1 LASLAVKSFAIQ
13 TTMPQQPP
21 EDDDDFEL
29 ELEPVDP
36 EIIAHAQ
43 ARGQHVVESAVK
55 KIDVDE
61 LYEGHSTYSD
71 LELDLSGLKSFRFTT
86 RTLLLITAILAIG
99 MTVYLTFGGCMVIF
113 VGMLAA
119 VALGWYWVSKLD
131 RQQELERTRRREEF
145 FASKSQPASAASATT
160 SAKPA
165 SPFDPEST
173 SPAASIEPTEKRPFF
188 DVKFAFSMKELFI
201 TMTVV
206 AMAMGLSKLI
216 AGEYLA
222 MLLGFIA
229 LGGLITNASGYEP
242 PRFVV
247 LGWWLLMVFYL
258 AVSLFA
264 ATGAA
269 GP

>member
-1 LASLAVKSFAIQ
+1 
-13 TTMPQQPP
+13 MPQPP

-61 LYEGHSTYSD
+61 LYEGHSNYSD

-99 MTVYLTFGGCMVIF
+99 MTVKLVLGGCMVIF
-113 VGMLAA
+113 LSMLAA
-119 VALGWYWVSKLD
+119 VALGWPWVSKLD
-131 RQQELERTRRREEF
+131 RQQELERARRREEF
-145 FASKSQPASAASATT
+145 FAAKGQSAGGAAAAIATST
-160 SAKPA
+160 SKPA
-165 SPFDPEST
+165 SPFDPEV
-173 SPAASIEPTEKRPFF
+173 AAPSAADAEPEEKRPFF

-206 AMAMGLSKLI
+206 AVAMGLSKLI

-222 MLLGFIA
+222 MILGFIA

-242 PRFVV
+242 PRLVV

-258 AVSLFA
+258 AVGLFA
-264 ATGAA
+264 AANPTT
-269 GP
+269 P

>member
-1 LASLAVKSFAIQ
+1 
-13 TTMPQQPP
+13 MPPQPP

-43 ARGQHVVESAVK
+43 ARAQHTVESAVK

-61 LYEGHSTYSD
+61 LYEGHSGYSD
-71 LELDLSGLKSFRFTT
+71 LELNLSGLKSFRFTT

-99 MTVYLTFGGCMVIF
+99 MTVKLILGGCMAIF
-113 VGMLAA
+113 LGMVAA

-131 RQQELERTRRREEF
+131 RQQESERARRREDF
-145 FASKSQPASAASATT
+145 FASKGRPAAGTATAPGT
-160 SAKPA
+160 APPMPA
-165 SPFDPEST
+165 SPFDPEL
-173 SPAASIEPTEKRPFF
+173 PAAADVEPLEKPPFF
-188 DVKFAFSMKELFI
+188 DVKFAFSMQELFI
-201 TMTVV
+201 TMT
-206 AMAMGLSKLI
+206 AAAIAMGLSMLMPR
-216 AGEYLA
+216 EYLA
-222 MLLGFIA
+222 MILGFIA
-229 LGGLITNASGYEP
+229 LGGLVTNASGYVP
-242 PRFVV
+242 PRLVV

-264 ATGAA
+264 ATSSA